1 MKTTTLFLAA
11 AAISAIGAA
20 NTAPVAKLAVEGKA
34 TGKIKLDGAAPTLKP
49 LQITDEKAKGC
60 CPPDKKMDTTD
71 PSVVV
76 GKDGGIAN
84 VVVMIEVPGE
94 KVEAPK
100 ESVEIDQ
107 KMCHFEPHVRVV
119 PAGGK
124 VVFLNSDGVSHN
136 IHTYANKNDSFN
148 KTVAPGSK
156 EECTLAKGDK
166 VQVKCDIHDWMSA
179 WVYVA
184 DTSHFA
190 ITKDDGS
197 FEIGGLKPGKYK
209 VEVWHERFGKGKGEV
224 TIKDDGTSDPVEIK
238 MKDKEKKP

>member
-1 MKTTTLFLAA
+1 
-11 AAISAIGAA
+11 
-20 NTAPVAKLAVEGKA
+20 
-34 TGKIKLDGAAPTLKP
+34 
-49 LQITDEKAKGC
+49 
-60 CPPDKKMDTTD
+60 
-71 PSVVV
+71 
-76 GKDGGIAN
+76 
-84 VVVMIEVPGE
+84 MIEVPGE
-94 KVEAPK
+94 KAEASK

-107 KMCHFEPHVRVV
+107 KLCRFEPHIRVV

-124 VVFLNSDGVSHN
+124 VVFLNSDEVSHN
-136 IHTYANKNDSFN
+136 IHTYATKNDSFN

-197 FEIGGLKPGKYK
+197 FEIAGLKPGKYK
-209 VEVWHERFGKGKGEV
+209 VETWHERCGKGKGEI
-224 TIKDDGTSDPVEIK
+224 TIKDDGTSEPLELK
-238 MKDKEKKP
+238 MKEKEKK

>member
-1 MKTTTLFLAA
+1 MKTPILLLAA

-20 NTAPVAKLAVEGKA
+20 NTATADGKA
-34 TGKIKLDGAAPTLKP
+34 TGKVKLEGAAPTLKP
-49 LQITDEKAKGC
+49 LQITDEKSKGC
-60 CPPDKKMDTTD
+60 CPPDKKMDTAD

-84 VVVMIEVPGE
+84 VVVMIDVPGE
-94 KVEAPK
+94 KAEAPK
-100 ESVEIDQ
+100 EPVEIDQ
-107 KMCHFEPHVRVV
+107 KMCHFEPHVRVI

-136 IHTYANKNDSFN
+136 IHTYATKNDSFN

-179 WVYVA
+179 WVYVT

-190 ITKDDGS
+190 VTKDDGS

-209 VEVWHERFGKGKGEV
+209 VEVWHERFGKQKAEV
-224 TIKDDGTSDPVEIK
+224 TIKDDGTSEPLEIK
-238 MKDKEKKP
+238 MKDKEKK

>member
-1 MKTTTLFLAA
+1 MKTPTLFLAA
-11 AAISAIGAA
+11 AAIASIGAA
-20 NTAPVAKLAVEGKA
+20 TATPVGTQPVEGKA
-34 TGKIKLDGAAPTLKP
+34 TGHVKFDGAAPTLKP
-49 LQITDEKAKGC
+49 LQITDEKSKGC
-60 CPPDKKMDTTD
+60 CPAGAKMDTTD
-71 PSVVV
+71 PSLVV
-76 GKDGGIAN
+76 GKDGGLAN
-84 VVVMIEVPGE
+84 VVVLIEVPGE
-94 KVEAPK
+94 KMEPST
-100 ESVEIDQ
+100 ETVEIDQ
-107 KMCHFEPHVRVV
+107 KMCHFEPHIRVV

-124 VVFLNSDGVSHN
+124 VIFLNSDGVSHN

-184 DTSHFA
+184 ETPHFA

-224 TIKDDGTSDPVEIK
+224 TIKDDGTSEPLAMK
-238 MKDKEKKP
+238 MSEKKAK

>member
-1 MKTTTLFLAA
+1 MKTPTLFLVAA
-11 AAISAIGAA
+11 ALSSIAA
-20 NTAPVAKLAVEGKA
+20 ATLTPADGKA
-34 TGKIKLDGAAPTLKP
+34 TGHVKLDGAAPTLKP

-60 CPPDKKMDTTD
+60 CPPDKKMDTVD
-71 PSVVV
+71 PQLVV
-76 GKDGGIAN
+76 GKDGGVAN
-84 VVVMIEVPGE
+84 AVVMIEVPGE
-94 KVEAPK
+94 KAEAPK
-100 ESVEIDQ
+100 EPVEIDQ
-107 KMCHFEPHVRVV
+107 KMCHFEPHVRVI

-190 ITKDDGS
+190 ITKDDGA
-197 FEIGGLKPGKYK
+197 FEIPGLKPGKYK

-224 TIKDDGTSDPVEIK
+224 TIKDDGTSDAVEIK
-238 MKDKEKKP
+238 MKDKEKK

>member
-1 MKTTTLFLAA
+1 MKTPTLFLVAA
-11 AAISAIGAA
+11 ALSSIAAA
-20 NTAPVAKLAVEGKA
+20 NLTPADGKA

-60 CPPDKKMDTTD
+60 CPPDKKMDTAD
-71 PSVVV
+71 PKVVV

-84 VVVMIEVPGE
+84 AVVMIEVPGD
-94 KVEAPK
+94 KPEAPK
-100 ESVEIDQ
+100 EPVELDQ
-107 KMCHFEPHVRVV
+107 KMCHFEPHVRVI

-136 IHTYANKNDSFN
+136 IHTYATKNDSFN

-184 DTSHFA
+184 ETPHFA
-190 ITKDDGS
+190 VTKEDGS

-209 VEVWHERFGKGKGEV
+209 VEVWHEKLGKAKGEATV
-224 TIKDDGTSDPVEIK
+224 KEDGTCDALDIK
-238 MKDKEKKP
+238 MGEKKK